1 MTNALSSGAP
11 DLPPL
16 FKISFAPVGEDAL
29 FLSASV
35 VVGCSAPRGVDVLL
49 LGHAA
54 LLMSEHAKAMRGES
68 QLSPPYFR
76 GFLKTMELAN
86 SWKSPGGPYG
96 GGDPVDDSGADPVDN
111 YVTSVIVMR
120 RIMRL
125 RTGIQQK
132 FAKKFLEK
140 FPGMEVPKLFYH
152 VPGLGTRLA
161 CAVVSLE
168 DPSQEPLV
176 IL

>member
-1 MTNALSSGAP
+1 MYSADKLSLRYKIQWLRIARASASQLRLSHVEVLMTNALSSAAP
-11 DLPPL
+11 DLPTL
-16 FKISFAPVGEDAL
+16 FKISFAPVD
-29 FLSASV
+29 
-35 VVGCSAPRGVDVLL
+35 
-49 LGHAA
+49 
-54 LLMSEHAKAMRGES
+54 
-68 QLSPPYFR
+68 
-76 GFLKTMELAN
+76 N
-86 SWKSPGGPYG
+86 S
-96 GGDPVDDSGADPVDN
+96 
-111 YVTSVIVMR
+111 VTSVIVMR

-125 RTGIQQK
+125 RTGIQKK

-140 FPGMEVPKLFYH
+140 FPGMEVPKLFHH

>member
-1 MTNALSSGAP
+1 M
-11 DLPPL
+11 
-16 FKISFAPVGEDAL
+16 GEDAL
-29 FLSASV
+29 SLSASV

-49 LGHAA
+49 FGHAA

-86 SWKSPGGPYG
+86 SWKSPGGPYYD
-96 GGDPVDDSGADPVDN
+96 GDDPL
-111 YVTSVIVMR
+111 VTSVIVMR

-125 RTGIQQK
+125 RTGIQKK

-140 FPGMEVPKLFYH
+140 FPGMEVPKLFHH